1 MNYSEILKSL
11 KNASAFD
18 LYRLRVAISQEL
30 ETPRRTKET
39 RQRLKPEQEI
49 SYFDQ
54 DKNKLIKAKVIKLK
68 RTRVSVEHLH
78 DKERWNIPFY
88 MVNLDNLNVDI
99 APTPKTGLE
108 KNQLSTG
115 DRVSFPDK
123 QNRMLYGK
131 IIRLNRK
138 TVTIKTDN
146 NSQWRVGYKFLSLII
161 DGEEDNSN
169 VIEGEIL
176 EIEA

>member
-1 MNYSEILKSL
+1 MNYSEIIKGL

-18 LYRLRVAISQEL
+18 LYRLRVAIDQEL
-30 ETPRRTKET
+30 ESPPRTKET
-39 RQRLKPEQEI
+39 RQRLRPEQEI

-54 DKNKLIKAKVIKLK
+54 DKNKLITAKVIKLK
-68 RTRVSVEHLH
+68 RTRVLVEHLH

-108 KNQLSTG
+108 KNQLSVG

-123 QNRMLYGK
+123 QNRIIYGK

-138 TVTIKTDN
+138 TVTVKTEN
-146 NSQWRVGYKFLSLII
+146 NREWRVGYSWLRLII
-161 DGEEDNSN
+161 DGEESN
-169 VIEGEIL
+169 PNILEAEIL
-176 EIEA
+176 